1 MTEAGWHPQWAQR
14 SARAIVLT
22 RAAARSAGAE
32 KCENDSSAQRVRLTD
47 VAEQC
52 AQGAQ
57 YRIPPRAPAAQR
69 GQTARPHQRPR
80 PLLPT
85 LQGRAGGSGGS
96 QQACGRTASRER
108 VRSHTPPN
116 RGSRVRG
123 ALRAALDSRARGDP
137 LRRRKPKHPLWPWAH
152 TRGGN
157 HQIVPRQ
164 KVEVGDREPDPF
176 VDLRGCAICRGG
188 EGRCPKY
195 ANTKKNRDHRVG
207 VGFPERVRNF
217 YQF

>member
-1 MTEAGWHPQWAQR
+1 MRERRQC
-14 SARAIVLT
+14 S
-22 RAAARSAGAE
+22 
-32 KCENDSSAQRVRLTD
+32 RVRITD
-47 VAEQC
+47 AAEQC

-57 YRIPPRAPAAQR
+57 YRIPPRAPTAQR

-108 VRSHTPPN
+108 VRSHTPPKPGIKGAG
-116 RGSRVRG
+116 RAKGSPGFESQGRPPPQEETKTPSL
-123 ALRAALDSRARGDP
+123 AL
-137 LRRRKPKHPLWPWAH
+137 AH

-195 ANTKKNRDHRVG
+195 ANTKKKELVG
-207 VGFPERVRNF
+207 HTA
-217 YQF
+217 

>member
-1 MTEAGWHPQWAQR
+1 MRERRQC
-14 SARAIVLT
+14 S
-22 RAAARSAGAE
+22 
-32 KCENDSSAQRVRLTD
+32 RVRITD
-47 VAEQC
+47 AAEQC

-57 YRIPPRAPAAQR
+57 YRIPPRAPTAQR

-137 LRRRKPKHPLWPWAH
+137 LRRRTPKYPLWPWAH

-176 VDLRGCAICRGG
+176 VDLRGCAICRAG

-195 ANTKKNRDHRVG
+195 ANTKKKGSAINRKQR
-207 VGFPERVRNF
+207 
-217 YQF
+217 